1 MILTTR
7 MVIAILNGVLEL
19 APNIIPLL
27 MEKISKD
34 ASLTTDEIN
43 FLIDKLKKH
52 KLPTWENL
60 NL

>member
-1 MILTTR
+1 